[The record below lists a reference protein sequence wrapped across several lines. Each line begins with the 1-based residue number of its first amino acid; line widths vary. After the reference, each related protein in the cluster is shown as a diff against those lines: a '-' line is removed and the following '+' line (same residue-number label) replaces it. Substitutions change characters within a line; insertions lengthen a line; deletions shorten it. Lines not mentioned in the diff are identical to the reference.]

1 MSIAGAAKRS
11 LRLPALPT
19 RAVIGVAV
27 LVALLLVSAAAP
39 LLAPFGEAEI
49 VSNESFGFPAVVGP
63 LGTDHLGRDLLSRL
77 LYGGRSTL
85 LLALATTATAF
96 VVGVGAGLGA
106 AMAGGIVDEVVSRF
120 FDALLSFPSI
130 VLALLVI
137 GALGTSMPVLI
148 GTVAL
153 VEACRVFRMARAL
166 AIDISALD
174 FVAAA
179 RARGEGTW
187 WLAACEV
194 LPNALGPLSV
204 EFGLR
209 FTYAIL
215 FLSALSFIGLGV
227 QPPTADW
234 GVMVREN
241 AKGLLYGSPAALVP
255 AACITLVT
263 LSVNTIVDA
272 FADRDQDLR
281 VPDMPP

>member
-19 RAVIGVAV
+19 RAVIGLAV

-49 VSNESFGFPAVVGP
+49 VSNESFGFPAAVGP

-77 LYGGRSTL
+77 LYGGRFTL
-85 LLALATTATAF
+85 LLALATTAIAF

-106 AMAGGIVDEVVSRF
+106 AIAGGVIDEVVGRF

-130 VLALLVI
+130 VFALLMI
-137 GALGTSMPVLI
+137 GALGTSMSVLI

-153 VEACRVFRMARAL
+153 VEACRVFRTARAL

-187 WLAACEV
+187 WLAAREV

-241 AKGLLYGSPAALVP
+241 AKGLLYGSPAALMP